1 MKLFKRKNKTIE
13 LVLLKQKRERYIKLD
28 DLLVEGGFVHHTS
41 QKQMHRFYLDEITKM
56 EERIVEISPK
66 MTKV

>member
-1 MKLFKRKNKTIE
+1 M
-13 LVLLKQKRERYIKLD
+13 KQKRERYIKLD